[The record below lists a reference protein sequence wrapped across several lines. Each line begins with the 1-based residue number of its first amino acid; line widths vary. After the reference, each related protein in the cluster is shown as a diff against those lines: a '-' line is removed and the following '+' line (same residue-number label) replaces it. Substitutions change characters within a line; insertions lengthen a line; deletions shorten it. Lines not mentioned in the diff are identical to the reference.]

1 MVRNKN
7 NVFISLVGVI
17 LLLIIFII
25 PKNLTLKTLIL
36 SDYIDFTNMIM
47 EENDKEININ
57 DKEIIDSVL
66 NNLKNVKI
74 KKINDDIEKLNKI
87 ELRFFSQDNPK
98 SISFNIY
105 DDKYIEIISSI
116 EGDYNKNKY
125 ELLQGNDLNNII
137 KEIKKREIGKES
149 YK

>member
-7 NVFISLVGVI
+7 NVFISFVGAI

-36 SDYIDFTNMIM
+36 SNCNDFTNMIIK
-47 EENDKEININ
+47 EDNKEININ
-57 DKEIIDSVL
+57 NKNYIDDVL
-66 NNLKNVKI
+66 KKLENVKI
-74 KKINDDIEKLNKI
+74 KKVNYDIEKLNKI
-87 ELRFFSQDNPK
+87 ELRFFSQDSPETIN
-98 SISFNIY
+98 FNIY
-105 DDKYIEIISSI
+105 DDKYIEILSSV

-137 KEIKKREIGKES
+137 KEIKKEK
-149 YK
+149 

>member
-7 NVFISLVGVI
+7 NVFISLVGAI

-36 SDYIDFTNMIM
+36 FDCSDFTNMIIK
-47 EENDKEININ
+47 ENNKEISVNDKNYIDYILKKLENI
-57 DKEIIDSVL
+57 
-66 NNLKNVKI
+66 KI
-74 KKINDDIEKLNKI
+74 KKVNYDIEKLNKI
-87 ELRFFSQDNPK
+87 ELRFFSQDNPET
-98 SISFNIY
+98 INFNIY
-105 DDKYIEIISSI
+105 NDKYIEIISSI

-137 KEIKKREIGKES
+137 KEIKKEK
-149 YK
+149 

>member
-137 KEIKKREIGKES
+137 KEIKKEK
-149 YK
+149 